1 MVIDKDMVK
10 ALNLTPQQII
20 EVDQFIEWCGAALQA
35 YVDSDKNYTR
45 VVYNKELNDIVKYY
59 YKIYITMYIDF
70 DLVETIYFPIESL
83 TQIVFD
89 YYFYKNIFLTRSEK

>member
-1 MVIDKDMVK
+1 MVKDKDMVH
-10 ALNLTPQQII
+10 ALKLTPQQII

-35 YVDSDKNYTR
+35 YVDSDKDYKR
-45 VVYNKELNDIVKYY
+45 VTYNKELTDVIKYFY
-59 YKIYITMYIDF
+59 RIYVDTIDF